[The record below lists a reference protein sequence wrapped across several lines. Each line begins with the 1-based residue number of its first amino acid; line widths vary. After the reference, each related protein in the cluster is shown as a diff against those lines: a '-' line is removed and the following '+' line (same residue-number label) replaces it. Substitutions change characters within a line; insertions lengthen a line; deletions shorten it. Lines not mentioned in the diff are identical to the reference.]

1 MLKNNALRALL
12 LPRKWLPKPG
22 MKRFFTFANYRR
34 AWLIL
39 IVSLTF
45 ACLVPLALITI
56 IHQGIVDKAIGQER
70 LLRAERV
77 ASNARRTVGN
87 FLLERMDALRYVVNE
102 LDLIELSQNEQLE
115 VVLKNLKVGFGGI
128 SDLGVIR
135 SDGTQVAYAGAFDL
149 KGRNYKDE
157 QWFQECMENGQYI
170 SDVFSGFRG
179 VPHIIISVKSLALSG
194 ESFILR
200 TTVDTAKLIEIVR
213 SHQTSDYADI
223 FLINHEG
230 ILQTPSIKYG
240 PGDGQHKVQFDLP
253 PYSSRTQAI
262 EIKDFAEGRL
272 VLGYAQVLAGRAKTP
287 FILINIKQ
295 EAPFHLIEAKQK
307 NSLDTIW
314 SESKIQVQRIFY
326 ISIFLIILIIYLV
339 ATFMINRLFMSDSIK
354 ANTLKAAERKSQ
366 LASVGQLAAGV
377 AHEINNPL
385 AVINEEAG
393 YLMDVIATEESL
405 PEKSELSEHLQS
417 ILDSVD
423 RCGSITRQLL
433 VFARQFDLKIMSFHP
448 EDIIADILKF
458 YTKEAAYRNIALQ
471 VETVPETPA
480 IVSDKGKFQQVLVNL
495 INNAFQALNDD
506 GVLSIELAPSVPDHV
521 SITVKDTGCG
531 ISAENLSKIFDPFF
545 TTKGESEGTGLGLSI
560 TYGLVQQ
567 LQGKIDV
574 KSTVGEGT
582 TFRMIFPVKIRGEG
596 VS

>member
-1 MLKNNALRALL
+1 VLKNNALRALL
-12 LPRKWLPKPG
+12 LPRKWQPKPG
-22 MKRFFTFANYRR
+22 MKSFFTFANYRR

-39 IVSLTF
+39 IVSLAF

-56 IHQGIVDKAIGQER
+56 IHQGIVDKAIGHER

-102 LDLIELSQNEQLE
+102 LDFIELSQNEQLE
-115 VVLKNLKVGFGGI
+115 IVLKNLKVGFGGI

-135 SDGTQVAYAGAFDL
+135 SDGTQVAYVGTFDL
-149 KGRNYKDE
+149 KGKDYKNE
-157 QWFQECMENGQYI
+157 QWFQGCMENGQYI

-179 VPHIIISVKSLALSG
+179 EPHIILCVKSLSVSG

-223 FLINHEG
+223 FLINHQG

-240 PGDGQHKVQFDLP
+240 PGDGKHKVQFDLP
-253 PYSSRTQAI
+253 AYSSRTQAV
-262 EIKDFAEGRL
+262 EIKDFDDDRL

-295 EAPFHLIEAKQK
+295 ETPFHLTEVKQK

-326 ISIFLIILIIYLV
+326 TSIFLIVLIIYLV
-339 ATFMINRLFMSDSIK
+339 ATFMINRLYMSDSIK

-393 YLMDVIATEESL
+393 YLMDVIATEETL
-405 PEKSELSEHLQS
+405 PGRSELSEHLQS

-433 VFARQFDLKIMSFHP
+433 AFSRQFDLKIMKFHP
-448 EDIIADILKF
+448 ADIVADILKF
-458 YTKEAAYRNIALQ
+458 YVKEAFYRNITLQ
-471 VETVPETPA
+471 VKTAPETPS
-480 IVSDKGKFQQVLVNL
+480 IVSDKGKFQQILVNL
-495 INNAFQALNDD
+495 VKNAFQALDD
-506 GVLSIELAPSVPDHV
+506 GGVLSVDIEPFSKDDI
-521 SITVKDTGCG
+521 SIIVKDNGCG
-531 ISAENLSKIFDPFF
+531 ISKENLSRIFDPFF

-567 LQGKIDV
+567 LQGKINV
-574 KSTVGEGT
+574 NSTAGKGT
-582 TFRMIFPVKIRGEG
+582 TFKMIFPVTMQGE
-596 VS
+596 SES